1 MYFTNSGVSSSYP
14 SMEHRMHMVH
24 GSSPALLLVSV
35 STTSLQ
41 EGHWVMADLW
51 PKLSTCPQERRRLT
65 ACSAVIGHFIL
76 TLIWVQASLT
86 WSHGRRRYHGT
97 CSGSGLLTQLFFV
110 YLVKLWQQVDPPR
123 GPGTFNSR
131 LTFIRFIRNRCLNNR
146 LNNFLPKY
154 EVFGQR
160 ATVTDVGALSPVLV
174 LLRQQLLQLLLNGL
188 QLTQSAGLFT
198 DHWHLTQVKAVQL
211 RYVLGIFLWGILRH
225 QMYFHDISHLFYV
238 LIHTI
243 S

>member
-1 MYFTNSGVSSSYP
+1 MYFTHSGVSSSYP
-14 SMEHRMHMVH
+14 SMEHSMHMVH
-24 GSSPALLLVSV
+24 ASSPALLLVSV

-51 PKLSTCPQERRRLT
+51 PKRSTCPQERRRLT
-65 ACSAVIGHFIL
+65 SCSAVIGHFTL

-97 CSGSGLLTQLFFV
+97 SYGSGYGTCCGSGLLTPLFF

-131 LTFIRFIRNRCLNNR
+131 LTFIRFEWNRCLNNR

-160 ATVTDVGALSPVLV
+160 ATVTGVGALCLVLV
-174 LLRQQLLQLLLNGL
+174 LLRQQFLQLLLNGL
-188 QLTQSAGLFT
+188 QLIQSAGLFT

-211 RYVLGIFLWGILRH
+211 R
-225 QMYFHDISHLFYV
+225 
-238 LIHTI
+238 
-243 S
+243 